1 VVDVAALRMRQ
12 ATVRVGILVTW
23 VICAAGV
30 GYAAW
35 TWAGHDRSI
44 LVALLA
50 AGAGIS
56 GLAGVLPT
64 DRIIRSRWRE
74 PFFLSWSVLNLGLIA
89 GLVIVDGSPESP
101 LALVFFV
108 PVVFAAMSYPLPS
121 VVVLGALTVLGY
133 VGLATALGASGHAYV
148 FYFAVSLSC
157 TAVMSAWQ
165 ARNHDEQ
172 RDELARLSRVDA
184 LTGSLN
190 RRGFAERAEAELAH
204 AIRTGRPVSLLALD
218 LDRFKQVND
227 TQGHSAGDEILCWVT
242 ATLRTSLRPLDA
254 VGRLG
259 GDEFA
264 VLLPGTGESE
274 AREVADRLRRR
285 LAERAP
291 VSMGVAHFP
300 VDGADLDQLVRRAD
314 RRLYDSRDGRQE
326 PSTADGTQLS
336 WAAALA
342 DAVDTR
348 MNATHPHSHAVAD
361 YATMIARALDW
372 PAEQVEPLRIAAM
385 LHDVGKVAISD
396 RILQKPGPLDPDES
410 RQMRRHPV
418 IGAELVERI
427 DGLEDVVPWIRH
439 SHEHFDGSGY
449 PDGLRGDAIPLA
461 SRILLV
467 ADAFDAMTSQR
478 PYRQPMEAAAAI
490 RELERHA
497 GTQFDPACV
506 AVLLERLALARDA
519 GAALSGA

>member
-1 VVDVAALRMRQ
+1 
-12 ATVRVGILVTW
+12 
-23 VICAAGV
+23 
-30 GYAAW
+30 
-35 TWAGHDRSI
+35 
-44 LVALLA
+44 
-50 AGAGIS
+50 
-56 GLAGVLPT
+56 
-64 DRIIRSRWRE
+64 
-74 PFFLSWSVLNLGLIA
+74 
-89 GLVIVDGSPESP
+89 
-101 LALVFFV
+101 
-108 PVVFAAMSYPLPS
+108 
-121 VVVLGALTVLGY
+121 
-133 VGLATALGASGHAYV
+133 
-148 FYFAVSLSC
+148 
-157 TAVMSAWQ
+157 
-165 ARNHDEQ
+165 
-172 RDELARLSRVDA
+172 
-184 LTGSLN
+184 
-190 RRGFAERAEAELAH
+190 
-204 AIRTGRPVSLLALD
+204 
-218 LDRFKQVND
+218 
-227 TQGHSAGDEILCWVT
+227 
-242 ATLRTSLRPLDA
+242 
-254 VGRLG
+254 
-259 GDEFA
+259 
-264 VLLPGTGESE
+264 
-274 AREVADRLRRR
+274 
-285 LAERAP
+285 
-291 VSMGVAHFP
+291 
-300 VDGADLDQLVRRAD
+300 
-314 RRLYDSRDGRQE
+314 
-326 PSTADGTQLS
+326 
-336 WAAALA
+336 
-342 DAVDTR
+342 